1 MHAAPRDVAP
11 VPDIA
16 SSHIALS
23 DIASSDIASSDI
35 AMLDPSTRTELCA
48 ALLALDPW
56 GFGGAVI
63 RAPRHDL
70 AEAFVARVAAL
81 LPAATPLRRLPLSI
95 PDDRLLGGLDLAMT
109 LALGRPVAE
118 RGLLATLDGGV
129 LIVPAAERVG
139 ASLAARL
146 TQMMDTGTVP
156 SRAPGASDVAA
167 ARVCVIAL
175 DESEADEEPVH
186 SSLADRLAFRVALV
200 AGDAAALFTAADLDA
215 ARALYPRVRA
225 TDAQLS
231 VLVHT
236 AVAFGVDSLR
246 ALRAALR
253 VARGSAALDNRV
265 LVNDQ
270 DIATAAA
277 LVLGPRAT
285 RIPAPPEYSAQP
297 EEPPPP
303 PPADEQ
309 QDSHDDA
316 EDTDVRELEERII
329 EAMQATLP
337 IGLSIDAPKPAPKSG
352 AATGRS
358 GADRSGG
365 LRGRQVGTRRGDPR
379 SGGRLD
385 IVETLRA
392 AAPWQ
397 PIRRR
402 ARDEQRR
409 SATPSTTTA
418 RSSALAG
425 DREVLIQVRPDDFR
439 VRKLFEPA
447 GTTAIFVVDAS
458 GSSAVNRMAE
468 AKGAVELLLAE
479 SYARRDEVAL
489 IAFRGAHSEIL
500 LPPTR
505 AIAAAKRAL
514 AALPGGGGTPLA
526 SAIDRAVE
534 LTMRARREGNDTVVV
549 FLTDARANVARD
561 GSGGREAAMRDA
573 LQSAKVLR
581 SLEGTTLLIDTS
593 PRPSQQ
599 AQDVAAEMGARYV
612 ALPRTDARSIHAA
625 VSGSIGAVTT
635 QRHSGA
641 SHASAR

>member
-1 MHAAPRDVAP
+1 M
-11 VPDIA
+11 
-16 SSHIALS
+16 
-23 DIASSDIASSDI
+23 
-35 AMLDPSTRTELCA
+35 TA

-56 GFGGAVI
+56 GLGGAVL
-63 RAPRHDL
+63 RAPRHDI
-70 AEAFVARVAAL
+70 AEAFIARVAAL
-81 LPAATPLRRLPLSI
+81 LPANTALRRLPLSI

-109 LALGRPVAE
+109 LALGRPIEE

-129 LIVPAAERVG
+129 LVVPAAERVG

-146 TQMMDTGTVP
+146 TQMMDTGSVP
-156 SRAPGASDVAA
+156 TRAPGSSGVAA

-175 DESEADEEPVH
+175 DESEADEAPVH
-186 SSLADRLAFRVALV
+186 SALVDRLAFRVELSADTGV
-200 AGDAAALFTAADLDA
+200 PLFGPDDL
-215 ARALYPRVRA
+215 ARARELYPRVQA
-225 TDAQLS
+225 TDAQLAM
-231 VLVHT
+231 LVST
-236 AVAFGVDSLR
+236 AEIFGVDSLR

-253 VARGSAALDNRV
+253 VARGCAALDGR
-265 LVNDQ
+265 LAVNEADLEV
-270 DIATAAA
+270 AAA

-285 RIPAPPEYSAQP
+285 RMPAPSEQTAEPQ
-297 EEPPPP
+297 EPPPP
-303 PPADEQ
+303 PSDEQ
-309 QDSHDDA
+309 SQDEDA
-316 EDTDVRELEERII
+316 SDADLRELEERII
-329 EAMQATLP
+329 AAVQATLP
-337 IGLSIDAPKPAPKSG
+337 IGLSIEAPQRATKSG
-352 AATGRS
+352 SAAGRS

-365 LRGRQVGTRRGDPR
+365 TRGRQVGTRRGDPR

-397 PIRRR
+397 RLR
-402 ARDEQRR
+402 AKAAGVDASPQTQRT
-409 SATPSTTTA
+409 SAIEGSAPQRPGDH
-418 RSSALAG
+418 RSSPRVAVV
-425 DREVLIQVRPDDFR
+425 RIQVRPDDFR
-439 VRKLFEPA
+439 VRRLFEPA

-458 GSSAVNRMAE
+458 GSAAVNRMAE

-489 IAFRGAHSEIL
+489 IAFRGTQAEIL

-534 LTMRARREGNDTVVV
+534 LAMRTRREGNDSIVV

-581 SLEGTTLLIDTS
+581 SLEGSTLLIDTS
-593 PRPSQQ
+593 PRPSTQ
-599 AQDVAAEMGARYV
+599 AQELATAMAARYV
-612 ALPRTDARSIHAA
+612 ALPRTDARSIYATVSAA
-625 VSGSIGAVTT
+625 VGAAAGT
-635 QRHSGA
+635 
-641 SHASAR
+641 ARAR

>member
-1 MHAAPRDVAP
+1 MQGTARVE
-11 VPDIA
+11 
-16 SSHIALS
+16 LS
-23 DIASSDIASSDI
+23 
-35 AMLDPSTRTELCA
+35 A

-56 GFGGAVI
+56 GLGGAVI
-63 RAPRHDL
+63 RAARHDI

-156 SRAPGASDVAA
+156 SRGPGASDVAA

-186 SSLADRLAFRVALV
+186 SALADRLAFRVELTAGEPGALYSE
-200 AGDAAALFTAADLDA
+200 ADLEEAPALFSTADLEE

-225 TDAQLS
+225 MDAQLS
-231 VLVHT
+231 ALVST
-236 AVAFGVDSLR
+236 ADAFGVDSFR

-253 VARGSAALDNRV
+253 VARGCAALDNRE

-285 RIPAPPEYSAQP
+285 RIPAPPEDSAQP

-309 QDSHDDA
+309 QDSSDDA
-316 EDTDVRELEERII
+316 EDSDVRELEERII

-337 IGLSIDAPKPAPKSG
+337 VGLSIDAAKRAPKSG
-352 AATGRS
+352 TATGRS

-402 ARDEQRR
+402 AREEQR
-409 SATPSTTTA
+409 SNATPSTLPTA
-418 RSSALAG
+418 RG
-425 DREVLIQVRPDDFR
+425 DSFESEREVLIQVRPDDFR

-489 IAFRGAHSEIL
+489 IAFRGAQAEIL

-625 VSGSIGAVTT
+625 VSSSLGAASAH
-635 QRHSGA
+635 RHTGA
-641 SHASAR
+641 SRASTR